1 MGIRIEFDE
10 DEYLKG
16 LDDIVDTIQEEV
28 DKLEHKGTQGLAD
41 ALLYVA
47 NESQQ
52 RAPADTGDLRGSVK
66 VEINGESFAEG
77 EKNDSKDKAS
87 KKPNRNIIIVGE
99 LPEHAT
105 KGSVS
110 YNTAYAATQ
119 HEQIHYDHPRGG
131 QAKYL
136 ESVLVENQDRILKII
151 AEDMIEE

>member
-1 MGIRIEFDE
+1 MGIRIEFDD

-16 LDDIVDTIQEEV
+16 LDKIVNEIQQEA
-28 DKLEHKGTQGLAD
+28 DKLQHKTTQGLAD

-47 NESQQ
+47 EESQQ
-52 RAPADTGDLRGSVK
+52 RAPVDTGDLRGSVL
-66 VEINGESFAEG
+66 VELDGEEYAKGTENGG
-77 EKNDSKDKAS
+77 VNV
-87 KKPNRNIIIVGE
+87 VGT
-99 LPEHAT
+99 LPEKAT

-110 YNTAYAATQ
+110 YNTPYAATQ

-131 QAKYL
+131 QSKYL

>member
-41 ALLYVA
+41 GLLYTA
-47 NESQQ
+47 EESQQ
-52 RAPADTGDLRGSVK
+52 RAPVETGDLRGSVL
-66 VEINGESFAEG
+66 VEIDGEEYAKGAENGG
-77 EKNDSKDKAS
+77 VNV
-87 KKPNRNIIIVGE
+87 VGT
-99 LPEHAT
+99 LPEKAT

-110 YNTAYAATQ
+110 YNTSYAATQ
-119 HEQIHYDHPRGG
+119 HEQIHYDHPNGG